1 MSWSKCGCVPP
12 IRVLGIGERCSTRVG
27 LMGLLFYA
35 SNVHSPIEIE
45 DRALAHLHVVIGAK
59 LRLQQGFFFSWVGG
73 VESGGGRST
82 IWLHHA
88 IQLRFV
94 FTDQRRHQL
103 NREWLAKLSASAN
116 SRTGLE
122 FIRESEPAP
131 TVVKRQGSTQPSAS
145 SSRLEPQGKLS
156 EK

>member
-1 MSWSKCGCVPP
+1 MSWSNCGYVPP
-12 IRVLGIGERCSTRVG
+12 IRVLCISERRSGRVA
-27 LMGLLFYA
+27 LMGMLFYA

-59 LRLQQGFFFSWVGG
+59 LRLQQGFFFSWVDG

-94 FTDQRRHQL
+94 FMDQRRHEL
-103 NREWLAKLSASAN
+103 NREWLAKLAVSAN
-116 SRTGLE
+116 SQAGLE
-122 FIRESEPAP
+122 FIRESEPAA
-131 TVVKRQGSTQPSAS
+131 TAVKRQRSRQPSAGAR
-145 SSRLEPQGKLS
+145 RL
-156 EK
+156 